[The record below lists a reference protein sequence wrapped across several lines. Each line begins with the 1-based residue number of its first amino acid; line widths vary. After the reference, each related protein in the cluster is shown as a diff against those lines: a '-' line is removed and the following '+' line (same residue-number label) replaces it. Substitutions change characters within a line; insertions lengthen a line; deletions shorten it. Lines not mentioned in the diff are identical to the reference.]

1 MEVDAYQIQFVWRFR
16 GKVPLTTVVHIIAK
30 ENKAIQLAGN
40 TLYDIEKLTDI
51 FQTINLNP

>member
-1 MEVDAYQIQFVWRFR
+1 M
-16 GKVPLTTVVHIIAK
+16 VPLTTVVHIIAK
-30 ENKAIQLAGN
+30 ENKAIQMAEH